1 MIGYIEGTVIEN
13 GERGLVIL
21 TKSGIGYLIATNRG
35 TLEKN
40 KLDTEAALW
49 IHTVVR
55 EDALDLYGFSTDE
68 ELRFFKMLT
77 TISGIGPKSACNIL
91 SLADL
96 NTIVH
101 AIQGGDASYL
111 TKVSGIGKKNA
122 EKIVLELRDKLDN
135 FKITQ
140 ASASTT
146 SIESE
151 VIDALEALG
160 YEPRTTREVVRALS
174 RENLSTQDIIR
185 TALQQLGRS

>member
-13 GERGLVIL
+13 SERGIVVL
-21 TKSGIGYLIATNRG
+21 TKSGIGYLVSINRT
-35 TLEKN
+35 TLEKA
-40 KLDTEAALW
+40 KVDTEIALW

-55 EDALDLYGFSTDE
+55 EDALDLYGFYTEE

-77 TISGIGPKSACNIL
+77 TVSGIGPKSACNIL

-96 NTIVH
+96 KTIIH

-122 EKIVLELRDKLDN
+122 EKIVLELRDKLEN
-135 FKITQ
+135 FAVTFSMP
-140 ASASTT
+140 ANTST
-146 SIESE
+146 ESE

-160 YEPRTTREVVRALS
+160 YEPRATREVVRTLT
-174 RENLSTQDIIR
+174 RENLTTQEIIR
-185 TALQQLGRS
+185 AALQQLGK

>member
-13 GERGLVIL
+13 SERGIVIL
-21 TKSGIGYLIATNRG
+21 TKSGIGYLVSINRT
-35 TLEKN
+35 TLEKA
-40 KLDTEAALW
+40 KVDTEIALW

-55 EDALDLYGFSTDE
+55 EDALDLYGFHTEE

-77 TISGIGPKSACNIL
+77 TVSGIGPKSACNIL

-96 NTIVH
+96 KTIIH

-122 EKIVLELRDKLDN
+122 EKIVLELKDKLEN
-135 FKITQ
+135 FAVTFST
-140 ASASTT
+140 SASTST
-146 SIESE
+146 ESE

-160 YEPRTTREVVRALS
+160 YEPRATREVVRTLA
-174 RENLSTQDIIR
+174 RENLTTQEIIR
-185 TALQQLGRS
+185 AALQQLGK

>member
-13 GERGLVIL
+13 SERGIVVL
-21 TKSGIGYLIATNRG
+21 TKSGIGYLVSINRT
-35 TLEKN
+35 TLEKA
-40 KLDTEAALW
+40 KVDTEIKLW

-55 EDALDLYGFSTDE
+55 EDALDLYGFHAEE

-77 TISGIGPKSACNIL
+77 TVSGIGPKSACNIL

-96 NTIVH
+96 NTIIY

-122 EKIVLELRDKLDN
+122 EKIVLELRDKLEN
-135 FKITQ
+135 FTILHGATPH
-140 ASASTT
+140 TT
-146 SIESE
+146 TESE

-160 YEPRTTREVVRALS
+160 YDPRSTREVVRTLS
-174 RENLSTQDIIR
+174 REHLATQEIIR
-185 TALQQLGRS
+185 AALQQLGK